1 MVFNTYFLVGD
12 RPLGIIVDLLC
23 LIKLLLCL
31 VYLHTS
37 RFHSSLALYLVAAAR
52 ICSSYMFSQCMNQN
66 LQLYCSFT
74 LIISYPTH
82 YFTFGRVFCM
92 CASYRVGRLVLQD
105 GEKYSLSLFL
115 IERKCVLCKL
125 LYESSSRYV

>member
-1 MVFNTYFLVGD
+1 MVFTTYFLVGD

-31 VYLHTS
+31 VDLHTS
-37 RFHSSLALYLVAAAR
+37 RFHSSLALYLIAAAR
-52 ICSSYMFSQCMNQN
+52 ICSFYMLSQCLKQN

-74 LIISYPTH
+74 LIISYPTR
-82 YFTFGRVFCM
+82 YFTFGIVFCM
-92 CASYRVGRLVLQD
+92 YAGYRVGRLVLQD
-105 GEKYSLSLFL
+105 GEKHSLSLFL